1 MTEDGYAVLEPGG
14 HDSVTIV
21 NHPKEYISPGHG
33 MMDDQD
39 HDYEELYWEPA
50 NQEEE
55 LLSQL
60 SKLGL
65 PVIHEDCIEYVLII
79 TGSKLRF
86 PYVAMLCLP
95 NHDLDQRRLD
105 RSHT

>member
-1 MTEDGYAVLEPGG
+1 MWTISFNSKGLVPLTEDGYAVLEPGG
-14 HDSVTIV
+14 HDSVTV
-21 NHPKEYISPGHG
+21 VYQPGEYILPKSHETT
-33 MMDDQD
+33 DKE

-65 PVIHEDCIEYVLII
+65 PVIQADCIEYVFLI
-79 TGSKLRF
+79 T
-86 PYVAMLCLP
+86 
-95 NHDLDQRRLD
+95 
-105 RSHT
+105 

>member
-1 MTEDGYAVLEPGG
+1 MKVSRESKQCEPSASTQKGPLPLTEDGYAVLESGG
-14 HDSVTIV
+14 HDSVTVTVV
-21 NHPKEYISPGHG
+21 NQPGEYILPKSHETT
-33 MMDDQD
+33 DKE

-65 PVIHEDCIEYVLII
+65 PVIQADCIEYVFLI
-79 TGSKLRF
+79 T
-86 PYVAMLCLP
+86 
-95 NHDLDQRRLD
+95 
-105 RSHT
+105 

>member
-14 HDSVTIV
+14 HDSVMVV
-21 NHPKEYISPGHG
+21 NHPKEYILPGHG
-33 MMDDQD
+33 TTDNQD

-65 PVIHEDCIEYVLII
+65 PVIHADCIEYV
-79 TGSKLRF
+79 
-86 PYVAMLCLP
+86 
-95 NHDLDQRRLD
+95 
-105 RSHT
+105 

>member
-1 MTEDGYAVLEPGG
+1 MNEPVKNLSPKNKTFGQDKQAKG
-14 HDSVTIV
+14 NGTTI
-21 NHPKEYISPGHG
+21 N
-33 MMDDQD
+33 D

-65 PVIHEDCIEYVLII
+65 SVIYTESVE
-79 TGSKLRF
+79 
-86 PYVAMLCLP
+86 
-95 NHDLDQRRLD
+95 
-105 RSHT
+105 

>member
-14 HDSVTIV
+14 HDSATCTVTVV
-21 NHPKEYISPGHG
+21 NHPKEYILPGHG
-33 MMDDQD
+33 TTDNQD

-65 PVIHEDCIEYVLII
+65 PVIHADCIEYV
-79 TGSKLRF
+79 
-86 PYVAMLCLP
+86 
-95 NHDLDQRRLD
+95 
-105 RSHT
+105 